1 MNHTVPGA
9 NTLQADRVWRL
20 SGFGAAELADNARA
34 AANGA
39 VTGVLVLAG
48 FVVLALWAT
57 VGLAVQRDQATET
70 HQAETSLNHLA
81 LAFAE
86 HSAQVF
92 GQADQLARQVRS
104 ELRRP
109 NAKLDLAAVLR
120 AQGSINTA
128 LLQIS
133 VLGSE
138 GQLQASSSQPPAARG
153 ETGVSAR
160 ANARADMRADT
171 RALQAGRDSLLA
183 LARAALD
190 DRPLLSRTQ
199 FDDASGQWLMQ
210 LGRRIEDAN
219 GHFAGVVAVAVQPT
233 FVSRFFGQAELGRQG
248 LIALVG
254 HDGQMRARAGA
265 GPQLGAQDESS
276 SRLLRDMAER
286 RAGDIRAVSPVDGI
300 ERLYAFRSLGD
311 YRVFAVAARSVDEIY
326 ADSRV
331 RSQTWLAVAGLMT
344 LVIAVL
350 TLHVLRRAR
359 EQAELLQALSLSRQ
373 KADLAHDMRARFLL
387 DLADG
392 MREPMRSILERAE
405 ALRDTHAD
413 PRARAEGR
421 QIFEAA
427 QRMGDRF
434 CTMFESGTPAPL
446 SVAALAQA
454 AIEQASGASRID
466 TLAQQRPG
474 KLAAHADQPAARRR

>member
-9 NTLQADRVWRL
+9 NTLEADRLWRL

-48 FVVLALWAT
+48 FVVLALWTT
-57 VGLAVQRDQATET
+57 VGLVVQRDQATET
-70 HQAETSLNHLA
+70 HQAETSLNHLT

-92 GQADQLARQVRS
+92 GQADQLARQVRN
-104 ELRRP
+104 EMRRP
-109 NAKLDLAAVLR
+109 NARLDLAAALR
-120 AQGSINTA
+120 AQGSTSSQ

-138 GQLQASSSQPPAARG
+138 GQLLASSRPPAPRG
-153 ETGVSAR
+153 ETRTNS
-160 ANARADMRADT
+160 RADL

-183 LARAALD
+183 LARAGLD

-199 FDDASGQWLMQ
+199 LDDASGQWLMH
-210 LGRRIEDAN
+210 LGRRIEDGD
-219 GHFAGVVAVAVQPT
+219 GHFAGVVAVAVQPA

-254 HDGQMRARAGA
+254 QDGQVRARAAA
-265 GPQLGAQDESS
+265 GSQLGGQDESS
-276 SRLLRDMAER
+276 SLLFRDMAER
-286 RAGDIRAVSPVDGI
+286 RTGDIRAASPVDGI
-300 ERLYAFRSLGD
+300 ERLYAFRTLAD
-311 YRVFAVAARSVDEIY
+311 YRVFAVAARGIDEIY

-331 RSQTWLAVAGLMT
+331 RSQTWLAVGGLMT

-373 KADLAHDMRARFLL
+373 KADLAHEMRSRFLL

-392 MREPMRSILERAE
+392 MREPMHAILERAE
-405 ALRDTHAD
+405 TLRDTHAD

-421 QIFEAA
+421 LIFEAA

-434 CTMFESGTPAPL
+434 CTMFESSKPAPL
-446 SVAALAQA
+446 SAVALAQA
-454 AIEQASGASRID
+454 AIEQASGASRVD
-466 TLAQQRPG
+466 TLLVAQKRSSE
-474 KLAAHADQPAARRR
+474 LAAHTDQPATRRR